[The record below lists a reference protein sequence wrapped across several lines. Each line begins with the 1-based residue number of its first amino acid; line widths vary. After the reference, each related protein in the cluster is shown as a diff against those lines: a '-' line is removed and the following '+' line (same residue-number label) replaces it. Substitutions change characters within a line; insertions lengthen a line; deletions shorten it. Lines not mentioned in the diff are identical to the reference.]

1 MKITYI
7 HHSCFSVELDKVTL
21 LFDYFKGDL
30 PKFDK
35 DKKLYVF
42 SSHQHHDHFN
52 SIIFDLEK
60 EYKNIKYILSND
72 INCRKSENTVFVGP
86 NEDIEVDRL
95 RIRTLESTDL
105 GVAFIIT
112 LDGKTL
118 YHAGDL
124 NWWHWEGENTDAQNK
139 DAGDRFKHEM
149 KKLKDKKVDVA
160 FLPLDS
166 RQGEQFYLGF
176 NEFMNMTDTK
186 YAFPMHFW
194 RTYSIIDK
202 LKEMDMAS
210 SYKDRVVK
218 INKENEVFEIEL

>member
-139 DAGDRFKHEM
+139 DAGDRFKYEM

>member
-7 HHSCFSVELDKVTL
+7 HHSCFSVELDKSIL

-35 DKKLYVF
+35 NKKLYVF
-42 SSHQHHDHFN
+42 SSHQHYDHF
-52 SIIFDLEK
+52 SSVIFNLEK
-60 EYKNIKYILSND
+60 EYENVKYILSND
-72 INCRKSENTVFVGP
+72 ISCRKSENTVFVGV
-86 NEDIEVDRL
+86 NKDIEVDEL

-105 GVAFIIT
+105 GVAFLINVE
-112 LDGKTL
+112 GKNI

-149 KKLKDKKVDVA
+149 KKLKGKKVDVA

-166 RQGEQFYLGF
+166 RQGKQFYLGF
-176 NEFMNMTDTK
+176 NEFMNMTNTK

-194 RTYSIIDK
+194 RTYRIIDQ
-202 LKEMDMAS
+202 LKEMDIAS
-210 SYKDRVVK
+210 SYKDRVVS

>member
-166 RQGEQFYLGF
+166 RQGEQFHLGF